1 MTSNQESGLR
11 TTISHAALSAGIAF
25 SFTAIAD
32 DASAQQTQPQGPG
45 GNVVLDTVDVEAQ
58 QQADGEGAYAVQS
71 ASSPK
76 QTAPLLD
83 TPQTVTVIP
92 HAIIQER
99 GARNLTE
106 VLRNTPGITF
116 DAGENG
122 FSTSPNNFKLRGFD
136 TSGSV
141 FIDGSR
147 DNGSYTRDTFNT
159 ERVEVFKGAA
169 ADNGRGTAGGYINMV
184 TKSPILQNFIAGEVG
199 FGFDEYGSKVRK
211 RTTTDV
217 NYMAT
222 PTTAV
227 RINGMWEDGGVP
239 GREVA
244 ENNAWGFAP
253 TVAFGLGTDKRAIFA
268 YEHVT
273 RRDLPDWGVP
283 GQIIPGTHK
292 YTPGYSSVSRDNFYG
307 LKSDFDDA
315 DSDVALARFEYDF
328 SKNVTIS
335 NQTRWSSVDREARFT
350 LPNSPNGPFPPGTT
364 TVDTQTQFYGRDN
377 TTLTNLTN
385 LSAEFFTGAFKHNMS
400 AGVELSREEA
410 TGDRFTAQDADSTS
424 LFNPDPNRRSGWP
437 YVRDGWSKVKVD
449 TIAAYLYDTIDLN
462 PQWQITGGLRA
473 EHYKVHIDSSDTPNF
488 LDASETTLGGKVGI
502 VYKPTADSSIYA
514 SVGLS
519 HQPPGSYLSNSDIS
533 RGSDEQT
540 FPGFVPGAD
549 PVRSIN
555 YEFGVKRD
563 FFGGRLQTTAAIF
576 RTEQRVPVAPGNVLF
591 GYGKQIV
598 QGVELGVAGNITD
611 KWKVFGGALFLDS
624 ERKLS
629 AAQDLALCN
638 ASPSDYG
645 GAPLCGIVR
654 ANGDELAFTP
664 NFSANLWTTY
674 RFDNRWTL
682 GGGLQY
688 VGESW
693 VGRPDNAN
701 RVVKN
706 GVNGKL
712 PDYFLVHLMAS
723 YEIRKDVNI
732 VFNVDNV
739 FDKTYAQSLNWS
751 ARKAQL
757 GAPRTYRIS
766 GNFRF

>member
-1 MTSNQESGLR
+1 MTGNLESGVR
-11 TTISHAALSAGIAF
+11 TGISHAALSAGIAF
-25 SFTAIAD
+25 SFGAITDSAH
-32 DASAQQTQPQGPG
+32 AQQPPQPQGPG
-45 GNVVLDTVDVEAQ
+45 GNVVLDTVEVQ
-58 QQADGEGAYAVQS
+58 TQTPADGEGAYAVQS

-92 HAIIQER
+92 RAIIQER

-122 FSTSPNNFKLRGFD
+122 FTTGQNNFKLRGFD
-136 TSGSV
+136 TSGSI

-147 DNGSYTRDTFNT
+147 DNGSYARDTFNT

-169 ADNGRGTAGGYINMV
+169 ADNGRGGAGGYINMV

-199 FGFDEYGSKVRK
+199 FGFDEYDSKNRK
-211 RTTTDV
+211 RTTSDINYVV
-217 NYMAT
+217 N
-222 PTTAV
+222 PTTAI
-227 RINGMWEDGGVP
+227 RLNGMWEDGGVA

-253 TVAFGLGTDKRAIFA
+253 SIAFGLGTHARAIFS
-268 YEHVT
+268 YEHVS
-273 RRDLPDWGVP
+273 RRDLPDFGVP
-283 GQIIPGTHK
+283 AHIIRGTK
-292 YTPGYSSVSRDNFYG
+292 NFNAAYEGVSRDNFYG
-307 LKSDFDDA
+307 LRSDFDDA

-328 SKNVTIS
+328 SKNVTLS
-335 NQTRWSSVDREARFT
+335 NQTRWSQVDRSARFT
-350 LPNSPNGPFPPGTT
+350 LPNLMDPVVNPLP
-364 TVDTQTQFYGRDN
+364 TQTQFYAREN

-385 LSAEFFTGAFKHNMS
+385 LSAEFFTGTFKHNAAM
-400 AGVELSREEA
+400 GLELSREEA
-410 TGDRFTAQDADSTS
+410 RGDRFGTANPGATNI
-424 LFNPDPNRRSGWP
+424 FNPNPDRAAGAALNPT
-437 YVRDGWSKVKVD
+437 GWSKVKVD
-449 TIAAYLYDTIDLN
+449 TIAGYLYDTVELN
-462 PQWQITGGLRA
+462 RHWEVMGGLRL
-473 EHYKVHIDSSDTPNF
+473 EHYKVHIDSNSAANF
-488 LDASETTLGGKVGI
+488 LDTSETTLGGKVGI
-502 VYKPTADSSIYA
+502 VYKPAPDSSIYA

-519 HQPPGSYLSNSDIS
+519 HLPPGSYLSNSDIS
-533 RGSDEQT
+533 RGTDEQT
-540 FPGFVPGAD
+540 FPGFVAGAD
-549 PVRSIN
+549 PVRSLN
-555 YEFGVKRD
+555 YEFGLKKD
-563 FFGGRLQTTAAIF
+563 YFGGRLQTTAAIF
-576 RTEQRVPVAPGNVLF
+576 RTEQRVPIAPGNNLF
-591 GYGKQIV
+591 GYNDLIV
-598 QGVELGVAGNITD
+598 QGVEFGIAGEITD
-611 KWKVFGGALFLDS
+611 RWKVFGGLLFLDS

-629 AAQDLALCN
+629 AAQDAALAD
-638 ASPSDYG
+638 ASRSDYG
-645 GAPLCGIVR
+645 CPALPAPCNVR

-688 VGESW
+688 IGESW

-712 PDYFLVHLMAS
+712 PGFFVAHLMAS
-723 YEIRKDVNI
+723 YEVRKDVNI
-732 VFNVDNV
+732 VFNVDNI
-739 FDKTYAQSLNWS
+739 FNETYAASLNWS

-766 GNFRF
+766 ANYRF